1 MRLWESELDPLN
13 PFFAGMHGWH
23 LAWLGRYDDA
33 VSEFRRALSVVPNYP
48 QPRWGLMIIAACQ
61 GRDDEALAHMQ
72 ALFAGMADREAEQA
86 VLAGA
91 ERGGFAGAMASVADS
106 HARRARS
113 SYVKPTAVA
122 TYYAFAGR
130 TEEALEWIERAFEM
144 RDSDMAYLGVMPLP
158 EAVRTHSRFVSLV
171 RRMRLPA

>member
-86 VLAGA
+86 VLAGPSG
-91 ERGGFAGAMASVADS
+91 EVSRGPWQASPIVTRDE
-106 HARRARS
+106 RAR
-113 SYVKPTAVA
+113 A
-122 TYYAFAGR
+122 T
-130 TEEALEWIERAFEM
+130 
-144 RDSDMAYLGVMPLP
+144 
-158 EAVRTHSRFVSLV
+158 
-171 RRMRLPA
+171 